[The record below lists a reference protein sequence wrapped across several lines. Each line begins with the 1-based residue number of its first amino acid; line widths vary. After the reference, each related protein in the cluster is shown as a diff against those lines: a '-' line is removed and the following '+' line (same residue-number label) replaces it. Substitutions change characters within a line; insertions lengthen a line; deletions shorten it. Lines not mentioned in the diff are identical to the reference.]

1 MKMIV
6 ATDNNNGIGKNN
18 TIPWYIS
25 EDLRRFSKLTRG
37 EGNNAIIMGRNT
49 YESIGKA
56 LPGRF
61 NIVMSRTMNT
71 GDANIN
77 ICRSKE
83 DVINLCN
90 NYNFDDIWV
99 IGGAYIYDEFF
110 KDITELYV
118 TEILNDFDCDTFFI
132 YDYQEAFNNCE
143 IEIGDDRNSAYTFYY
158 KRYTR

>member
-1 MKMIV
+1 MIV

-61 NIVMSRTMNT
+61 NIVMSRTMNA

-90 NYNFDDIWV
+90 NYNFDDIWI

-110 KDITELYV
+110 KDVSELYV

-132 YDYQEAFNNCE
+132 SDYQETFNNCE

-158 KRYTR
+158 KRYTH